1 MKLNSTT
8 ARRAEGRSAR
18 PDAPAARGREGRR
31 RDITQRQ
38 ASSLR
43 TRAEGQGGGPA
54 RTLPASTAAL
64 PPGSPRH
71 PSARGVRARL
81 PAQRWLCRLGAADS
95 RTDNYL
101 KNNNNN
107 KKKLETDASRAP
119 QLRISLT
126 PFSPLGL
133 ANWHL
138 PFPLLRSPPPQE
150 TQLRKLESPPILPPN
165 LLRLVPSFPRP
176 TSGFPSECTLRRES
190 LKKRFRLQRKD
201 AADANSGL
209 GSSES

>member
-1 MKLNSTT
+1 M
-8 ARRAEGRSAR
+8 
-18 PDAPAARGREGRR
+18 P
-31 RDITQRQ
+31 QRQ
-38 ASSLR
+38 ASSRR
-43 TRAEGQGGGPA
+43 TRAEGQSGGPA
-54 RTLPASTAAL
+54 RTLPPPPQRSL
-64 PPGSPRH
+64 PVPH
-71 PSARGVRARL
+71 AIHL
-81 PAQRWLCRLGAADS
+81 PAGSEPSCPHSAGSAGS
-95 RTDNYL
+95 RQQTPGRITSS
-101 KNNNNN
+101 
-107 KKKLETDASRAP
+107 KKPPKHQLETGASRAP

-126 PFSPLGL
+126 PFSPRGL

-176 TSGFPSECTLRRES
+176 TSGFPSECSPRREP

-209 GSSES
+209 GS

>member
-1 MKLNSTT
+1 MKLNFTT

-64 PPGSPRH
+64 PPGSPLH
-71 PSARGVRARL
+71 PSARGLRAGCPHSAGSAGSGQQTPGRI
-81 PAQRWLCRLGAADS
+81 
-95 RTDNYL
+95 TI
-101 KNNNNN
+101 
-107 KKKLETDASRAP
+107 KKKKKKKNLETGASRAP

-133 ANWHL
+133 ANWHH

-190 LKKRFRLQRKD
+190 LKKRVRLQRKD

-209 GSSES
+209 GSTES

>member
-1 MKLNSTT
+1 MKLNFTT

-64 PPGSPRH
+64 PPGSPLH
-71 PSARGVRARL
+71 PSARGLRAGCPHSAGSAGSGQQTPGRITI
-81 PAQRWLCRLGAADS
+81 S
-95 RTDNYL
+95 
-101 KNNNNN
+101 
-107 KKKLETDASRAP
+107 KKKKKKNLETGASRAP

-133 ANWHL
+133 ANWHH

-190 LKKRFRLQRKD
+190 LKKRVRLQRKD

-209 GSSES
+209 GSTES